1 MTLMKL
7 DATEVL
13 SEFEAVKSQAKQLR
27 QNVTDSLF
35 GSSDEL
41 ENLVEAYK
49 DAKLHFGRITTEQ
62 NLGVYLRDI
71 EMKGRDY
78 SAAYKQKA
86 LSRELDTEC
95 DKAITALKSL
105 APASS
110 KGDFEILTTLKQQLE
125 ELYGAVPDANYEVN
139 VNEAI
144 TAYERGA
151 YLASALIASRVILY
165 ASDQIRGE
173 FAEDKVQFLHDK
185 GLVEADKRAALRS
198 LIKAKRTAKR
208 IFSRDITAFP
218 SADDVLALLSD
229 TVRMLEL
236 VSTVSKVEA
245 ASSEKEESPAVTE

>member
-1 MTLMKL
+1 MKL

-13 SEFEAVKSQAKQLR
+13 SEFESVKSQAKQLR
-27 QNVTDSLF
+27 QTVTDSLF

-41 ENLVEAYK
+41 ENLIEAYK

-86 LSRELDTEC
+86 LSRELDAEC
-95 DKAITALKSL
+95 DKAITALKRL

-110 KGDFEILTTLKQQLE
+110 KDDFEILATLKQQLE
-125 ELYGAVPDANYEVN
+125 ELYGAVPDANYEIN

-144 TAYERGA
+144 AAYERGA
-151 YLASALIASRVILY
+151 YLAAALIASRVILH
-165 ASDQIRGE
+165 ASGQIRGE

-198 LIKAKRTAKR
+198 LIKAKRMARKF
-208 IFSRDITAFP
+208 FSYDITAFP
-218 SADDVLALLSD
+218 SSDDVRALLSD
-229 TVRMLEL
+229 TIRMLEL
-236 VSTVSKVEA
+236 VSTVSKVEE
-245 ASSEKEESPAVTE
+245 ASWDKEERTEVTE

>member
-7 DATEVL
+7 DAAEVL
-13 SEFEAVKSQAKQLR
+13 SEFESVKSQAKQLR
-27 QNVTDSLF
+27 QTVTDSLF

-41 ENLVEAYK
+41 ENLIEAYK

-71 EMKGRDY
+71 ELKGRDY

-86 LSRELDTEC
+86 LSREIDAEC
-95 DKAITALKSL
+95 DKAITALKRL
-105 APASS
+105 TPASS
-110 KGDFEILTTLKQQLE
+110 KGDFEILSTLKQQLE
-125 ELYGAVPDANYEVN
+125 ELYGAVPDANYEIN

-144 TAYERGA
+144 TAYEKGA
-151 YLASALIASRVILY
+151 YIASAVIASRVILY

-198 LIKAKRTAKR
+198 LIKAKRMAKKF
-208 IFSRDITAFP
+208 FSYDITVLP
-218 SADDVLALLSD
+218 TSDEVLALLSD

-245 ASSEKEESPAVTE
+245 ASSDTAESPDVAE